1 MRSSV
6 GLYEYDAEFAGVEYD
21 IHLPRYT
28 GPQTTT
34 ELARSAI
41 RQLSQA
47 DRGILERAL
56 NVVRSKA
63 ISAEELIDYLEEKV
77 KFNTV
82 VGEFAQGW
90 PSKTRQGFAQ
100 VFQMEPDQ
108 LTVMDSIVS
117 IAILNDPDLERVLR
131 IENKP
136 EVTQADILEN
146 RRIAW
151 QYPPPGTVLEPPYL
165 VLVAVEHV
173 DTAQIGEVVESIMG
187 EITSYRGYK
196 IPKAAAE
203 KLGKPAREEFRRE
216 EEVIEKERETEPK
229 GRTYELEKNAREGM
243 AQPETARL
251 EFRASQPGSGTT
263 VTLKETVPTLK
274 EATPSIRAPKK
285 TTPGVRMTKGASPNL
300 RR

>member
-1 MRSSV
+1 MMSYV
-6 GLYEYDAEFAGVEYD
+6 GLYQPSTDFVELD
-21 IHLPRYT
+21 IHRPRYT

-47 DRGILERAL
+47 DRSTLERTI
-56 NVVRSKA
+56 NVIRSKA
-63 ISAEELIDYLEEKV
+63 ISAEQLIDYLEEKV

-82 VGEFAQGW
+82 IGEFAQGW

-100 VFQMEPDQ
+100 AFQMEPDQ
-108 LTVMDSIVS
+108 LAEMDSIVS
-117 IAILNDPDLERVLR
+117 IAVLNDPDLESVLR
-131 IENKP
+131 MENKP
-136 EVTQADILEN
+136 EVTEADILEN

-196 IPKAAAE
+196 IPKTAAE
-203 KLGKPAREEFRRE
+203 KLGEPAREEFTRK
-216 EEVIEKERETEPK
+216 EEVIEKVRETEPK
-229 GRTYELEKNAREGM
+229 DRTVEFTRSADM
-243 AQPETARL
+243 AEP
-251 EFRASQPGSGTT
+251 
-263 VTLKETVPTLK
+263 
-274 EATPSIRAPKK
+274 ATSHL
-285 TTPGVRMTKGASPNL
+285 ML

>member
-1 MRSSV
+1 MMSYG
-6 GLYEYDAEFAGVEYD
+6 GLYQFRPDSVELD
-21 IHLPRYT
+21 IHRPRYT

-47 DRGILERAL
+47 DRSTLERTI

-100 VFQMEPDQ
+100 AFQMEPDQ
-108 LTVMDSIVS
+108 LAVMDSIVS
-117 IAILNDPDLERVLR
+117 IAILNDPDLESVLR
-131 IENKP
+131 TENKP
-136 EVTQADILEN
+136 EVTEADILED

-187 EITSYRGYK
+187 EITTYRGYK
-196 IPKAAAE
+196 ISKAAAE
-203 KLGKPAREEFRRE
+203 KLGKPAIEEFRRE
-216 EEVIEKERETEPK
+216 EEVIEKVREPESK
-229 GRTYELEKNAREGM
+229 ARTYEIARSARESRM
-243 AQPETARL
+243 AEPATSGL
-251 EFRASQPGSGTT
+251 LLRAEPSSGTT
-263 VTLKETVPTLK
+263 VTRKETVTEYK
-274 EATPSIRAPKK
+274 QATPTITTRKGTSSSVPTTRGAP
-285 TTPGVRMTKGASPNL
+285 SNL

>member
-1 MRSSV
+1 MSYG
-6 GLYEYDAEFAGVEYD
+6 GLYQIRPDFAELD
-21 IHLPRYT
+21 LHRPRYT

-47 DRGILERAL
+47 DRSTLERTI

-63 ISAEELIDYLEEKV
+63 ISAAELIDYLEEKV

-82 VGEFAQGW
+82 VGEFAEGW

-100 VFQMEPDQ
+100 AFQMEPDQ
-108 LTVMDSIVS
+108 LAVMDSIVS
-117 IAILNDPDLERVLR
+117 IAILNDLDLESVLQ

-136 EVTQADILEN
+136 EVTEADILEN

-187 EITSYRGYK
+187 EITTYRGYK
-196 IPKAAAE
+196 ISKAAAG
-203 KLGKPAREEFRRE
+203 KLGKPAREEIRRE
-216 EEVIEKERETEPK
+216 EEVIEKVRETEPK
-229 GRTYELEKNAREGM
+229 GRAVEFTRSARESRIM
-243 AQPETARL
+243 PEPVTSHL
-251 EFRASQPGSGTT
+251 LVRAEPSAGTT
-263 VTLKETVPTLK
+263 LTRKETVTEYKPG
-274 EATPSIRAPKK
+274 TPSI
-285 TTPGVRMTKGASPNL
+285 TTRKGASPSVPTTRGASPTL

>member
-1 MRSSV
+1 MSYV
-6 GLYEYDAEFAGVEYD
+6 DLYQPSTDFVEFD
-21 IHLPRYT
+21 IHRPRYT

-47 DRGILERAL
+47 DRATLESAL

-100 VFQMEPDQ
+100 AFQMETDQ
-108 LTVMDSIVS
+108 LAAMDSIVS
-117 IAILNDPDLERVLR
+117 IAILNDPDLESVLR
-131 IENKP
+131 MENKP
-136 EVTQADILEN
+136 EVTEADILEN

-196 IPKAAAE
+196 IPEAAAE
-203 KLGKPAREEFRRE
+203 KLGKPRREEFRRE
-216 EEVIEKERETEPK
+216 EEVIERVRETEPK
-229 GRTYELEKNAREGM
+229 GRTYELKKELREGM
-243 AQPETARL
+243 AQPETSQL
-251 EFRASQPGSGTT
+251 ILRAEPSSGTT
-263 VTLKETVPTLK
+263 VTRKETVTEYK
-274 EATPSIRAPKK
+274 QATP
-285 TTPGVRMTKGASPNL
+285 TTTTRIGASPSVPTTRGSSSTL

>member
-1 MRSSV
+1 MMSYG
-6 GLYEYDAEFAGVEYD
+6 GLYQFRPDSVELD
-21 IHLPRYT
+21 IHRPRYT

-47 DRGILERAL
+47 DRGTLERSL

-100 VFQMEPDQ
+100 AFQMEPDQ
-108 LTVMDSIVS
+108 LAAMDSIVS
-117 IAILNDPDLERVLR
+117 IAILNDPDLESVLR
-131 IENKP
+131 IENEP

-196 IPKAAAE
+196 ISKAAAE
-203 KLGKPAREEFRRE
+203 KLGKPVREEVRRK
-216 EEVIEKERETEPK
+216 EEVIEKEREAEPK
-229 GRTYELEKNAREGM
+229 GRKYEIARSARESM
-243 AQPETARL
+243 VQPETARL
-251 EFRASQPGSGTT
+251 ELRASQPSSGTT
-263 VTLKETVPTLK
+263 VTRKETVT
-274 EATPSIRAPKK
+274 EYRQATPTI
-285 TTPGVRMTKGASPNL
+285 TTRKGTSSSVPTTRGSSSNL